1 MSSPGGGAILCVNC
15 GSSSVK
21 VALLAADGA
30 PRLAE
35 AAVESIGSGAARGW
49 ARAPGGAAPLAR
61 ELGSIEAAT
70 AVSVALDL
78 LSEAAREAPVA
89 VAHRVVHGGDRH
101 LEATPIDDRVVAD
114 LESVTALAPL
124 HQPAALAGI
133 RVARARW
140 PSLPQVA
147 CFDTAFHAGL
157 PEVARR
163 FPLPAS
169 VTGPE
174 VRRYG
179 FHGLS
184 YAHVMRILG
193 QPPPARLVI
202 AHLGGGSSLVAVAA
216 GRPVDTTMGLTPTG
230 GVPMGTRTGDLD
242 PGLLFY
248 LARRHGLSIDALE
261 QLCDR
266 EAGLRGLGGTA
277 DMRALLAAA
286 PRDPAAA
293 LAIAVFATGVR
304 KAIGAYAAVL
314 GGLDVLVF
322 TGGVGAHAPAIR
334 AAVCRDLAFL
344 GVELDPAANER
355 GGPEIGTPGA
365 GATRVLAMPADEE
378 REMARQTRARL
389 ALSDPGR

>member
-1 MSSPGGGAILCVNC
+1 MSAGAILCVNC

-21 VALLAADGA
+21 AALLGTDGA

-35 AAVESIGSGAARGW
+35 ATVESHDPAA
-49 ARAPGGAAPLAR
+49 AIDAALDR
-61 ELGSIEAAT
+61 IRQAT
-70 AVSVALDL
+70 A
-78 LSEAAREAPVA
+78 EAPVA

-101 LEATPIDDRVVAD
+101 VQPTRIDDGVVAD
-114 LESVTALAPL
+114 LEAVAALAPL

-133 RVARARW
+133 RVARRRW
-140 PSLPQVA
+140 PELPQVA

-157 PEVARR
+157 PEVAWR

-169 VTGPE
+169 VAGPE

-184 YAHVMRILG
+184 YAHVMRTLG
-193 QPPPARLVI
+193 EPPPARAVL
-202 AHLGGGSSLVAVAA
+202 AHLGGGSSLAAVAA

-230 GVPMGTRTGDLD
+230 GVPMGTRSGDLD

-248 LARRHGLSIDALE
+248 LARRHGLSVDALE

-266 EAGLRGLGGTA
+266 ASGLRALGGTS

-286 PRDPAAA
+286 PRQPGAA
-293 LAIAVFATGVR
+293 LAIAVFCAGVR
-304 KAIGAYAAVL
+304 KAIGAFAAVL

-334 AAVCRDLAFL
+334 AAICRDLAFL
-344 GVELDPAANER
+344 GLQLDDAANER
-355 GGPEIGTPGA
+355 GAAEIGAPGA
-365 GATRVLAMPADEE
+365 AARVLALAADEE
-378 REMARQTRARL
+378 REMARETRTL
-389 ALSDPGR
+389 LGLSREGR